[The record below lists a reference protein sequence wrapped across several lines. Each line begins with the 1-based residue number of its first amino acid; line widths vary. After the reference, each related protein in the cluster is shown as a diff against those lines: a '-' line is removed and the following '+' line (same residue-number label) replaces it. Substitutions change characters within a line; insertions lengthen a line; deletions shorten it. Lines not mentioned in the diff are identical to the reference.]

1 MGKKVEIEMW
11 ANKIRPIA
19 IALILAALIFIP
31 HWASR
36 YVVNV
41 LLLVCVYVALASMWN
56 LLAGYSGMVSL
67 GQQMFIGLGGYTLAV
82 LSLYY
87 KVPIYLSVLLG
98 GTVSVILALIIS
110 MSIFRMKGVYFAIG
124 TWVIAEALGI
134 CFSNW
139 GYVRYGMGLF
149 IQPAYK
155 LSMTSIYYG
164 AVITCLVSLSLV
176 YFLLRSKLGLAL
188 MAVRDDDVASE
199 AMGVNILRCK
209 LTCFLIIAFI
219 TGTGAGIL
227 YLNTIFIQPF
237 EAFGIG
243 WTVKLLFIVIIGGIG
258 TVGGPIIGAIIFVL
272 LQQFLS
278 EYVGYN
284 LIILGAITIAVI
296 FFAPRGVL
304 GTLQMKLGFEL
315 FPVRR
320 Q

>member
-124 TWVIAEALGI
+124 TWVIAEAL
-134 CFSNW
+134 
-139 GYVRYGMGLF
+139 
-149 IQPAYK
+149 A
-155 LSMTSIYYG
+155 
-164 AVITCLVSLSLV
+164 TCLQ
-176 YFLLRSKLGLAL
+176 AL
-188 MAVRDDDVASE
+188 HD
-199 AMGVNILRCK
+199 
-209 LTCFLIIAFI
+209 
-219 TGTGAGIL
+219 L
-227 YLNTIFIQPF
+227 YLLWCRDHLS
-237 EAFGIG
+237 GI
-243 WTVKLLFIVIIGGIG
+243 
-258 TVGGPIIGAIIFVL
+258 P
-272 LQQFLS
+272 
-278 EYVGYN
+278 
-284 LIILGAITIAVI
+284 
-296 FFAPRGVL
+296 
-304 GTLQMKLGFEL
+304 
-315 FPVRR
+315 
-320 Q
+320 

>member
-1 MGKKVEIEMW
+1 MS
-11 ANKIRPIA
+11 ANRIRFIV
-19 IALILAALIFIP
+19 IILFLAALMVIP

-36 YVVNV
+36 YMVSV
-41 LLLVCVYVALASMWN
+41 LLLIFLYVALASMWN

-87 KVPIYLSVLLG
+87 GFPIYLSVLLG
-98 GTVSVILALIIS
+98 GVMSVILALFIS
-110 MSIFRMKGVYFAIG
+110 RPVFRMKGVYFAIG

-139 GYVRYGMGLF
+139 GYVKYGMGMF

-155 LSMTSIYYG
+155 LSMTSIYYAAMIICIG
-164 AVITCLVSLSLV
+164 SLALV
-176 YFLLRSKLGLAL
+176 YVLLR
-188 MAVRDDDVASE
+188 RDNDVASE
-199 AMGVNILRCK
+199 AMGVNIFRCK
-209 LTCFLIIAFI
+209 LTCFLISAFI
-219 TGTGAGIL
+219 TGTAAGIL

-258 TVGGPIIGAIIFVL
+258 TVEGPIVGAVIFVL
-272 LQQFLS
+272 LQQYLS

-284 LIILGAITIAVI
+284 LIILGVITIMVI
-296 FFAPRGVL
+296 FFAPRGVM
-304 GTLQMKLGFEL
+304 GTFQEKVDIEL

>member
-1 MGKKVEIEMW
+1 MSP
-11 ANKIRPIA
+11 NRIR
-19 IALILAALIFIP
+19 LIVIIFLLAALVILP
-31 HWASR
+31 HLASR

-87 KVPIYLSVLLG
+87 KVPIYLSALLG
-98 GTVSVILALIIS
+98 GIVSVVLALLIS

-164 AVITCLVSLSLV
+164 AVITCLVSLCLV

-188 MAVRDDDVASE
+188 MAIRDDDVASE
-199 AMGVNILRCK
+199 ALGVNIFRCK
-209 LTCFLIIAFI
+209 LTCFLLSAFI
-219 TGTGAGIL
+219 TGTGSGIL

-258 TVGGPIIGAIIFVL
+258 TVGGPIVGAIIFVL

-296 FFAPRGVL
+296 FFAPRGIL
-304 GTLQMKLGFEL
+304 GTLQMRFGFEL